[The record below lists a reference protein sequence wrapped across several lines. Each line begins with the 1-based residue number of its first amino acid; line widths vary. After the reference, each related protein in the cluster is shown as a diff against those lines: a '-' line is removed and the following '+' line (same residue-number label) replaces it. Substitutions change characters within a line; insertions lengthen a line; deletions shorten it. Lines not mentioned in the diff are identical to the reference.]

1 MKRVMSIAIAGVAVF
16 ALSGCG
22 GDGSGGGGGM
32 DTHYLT
38 NVHGVGIGNVPY
50 DCSVGGAGTTGADGA
65 YGFESGGDN
74 CTFTF
79 DQHATDEPLYIKRS
93 EFGAGV
99 SGLRYRCTYNTGSSD
114 TPYQGWTDGSGHIK
128 HVWNDGG
135 PVRDKCTLEY

>member
-1 MKRVMSIAIAGVAVF
+1 MKSVMSIVIAGVAVF

-22 GDGSGGGGGM
+22 GDGSGGGGM

-38 NVHGVGIGNVPY
+38 NVDGVGIRNVPY
-50 DCSVGGAGTTGADGA
+50 DCRVGGAGTTGADGA
-65 YGFESGGDN
+65 YGFESAGDD

-99 SGLRYRCTYNTGSSD
+99 SGLYYYCTYNTGSGN
-114 TPYQGWTDGSGHIK
+114 TPYRGWTDGSGHIK
-128 HVWNDGG
+128 HVWNHAGAWVID
-135 PVRDKCTLEY
+135 RCTLEY